1 MKLGGPLARNIAAF
15 DLFYCRV
22 AGFLRQLAAGLLWP
36 SLWLSGRIFLEESLL
51 IRRFVRSPDA

>member
-22 AGFLRQLAAGLLWP
+22 AGFDQQLAAGLLWP
-36 SLWLSGRIFLEESLL
+36 SLWLSERIFLEESLL
-51 IRRFVRSPDA
+51 IHPFGRSPGG